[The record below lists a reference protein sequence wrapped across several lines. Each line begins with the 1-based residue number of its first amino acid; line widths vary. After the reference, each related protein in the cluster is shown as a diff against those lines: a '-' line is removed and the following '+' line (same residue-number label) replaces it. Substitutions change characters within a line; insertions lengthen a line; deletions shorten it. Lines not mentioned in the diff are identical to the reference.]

1 MRRRIVPSLR
11 TQSQT
16 AMTIGI
22 LVLVGLVGFLD
33 CISGYELSF
42 SLFYLGGSPEQLVRR
57 SLTNPARQGYQEP
70 HWSTYFGEM
79 P

>member
-16 AMTIGI
+16 AMTTGA

-42 SLFYLGGSPEQLVRR
+42 SLFYLAPILLG
-57 SLTNPARQGYQEP
+57 T
-70 HWSTYFGEM
+70 
-79 P
+79 